1 MEEEIPMVDKMEDAI
16 RDKKWDKFARKIN
29 DPKLHEN
36 TNEDIS
42 RIYGMMREII
52 DMQTSHTIHGVKAA
66 LDELNYLVNKAKR
79 DLGDQVDKNEDI
91 RDFFL
96 HAYPG
101 KTIDIYKELFG
112 KPEMAVARK
121 RFSKEVQCVTG
132 QEGTSSLDTLQ
143 NFRDSAIRTFKKPV
157 LPDPPP
163 PPPIHPV
170 DLPKAPEKPKEVTL
184 SGIPLTTDRKY
195 FIPPF
200 NWFRNEV
207 TVTHASTL
215 ASGNPVNFADI
226 GKTDGAFKVGNT
238 SQGIPR

>member
-163 PPPIHPV
+163 PPPSAIPTAP
-170 DLPKAPEKPKEVTL
+170 PKAPEKPKEVTL
-184 SGIPLTTDRKY
+184 SGIPLTTNKKY

-200 NWFRNEV
+200 TWFRNEITTSFKGILGL
-207 TVTHASTL
+207 TVS
-215 ASGNPVNFADI
+215 FANI
-226 GKTDGAFKVGNT
+226 GKKDKAFEVGKT
-238 SQGIPR
+238 SLGYPR